1 MGRYCLLVW
10 TLLADEAISFGAHTK
25 KSRISLTPRRSW
37 LDNLEAWEAGQHDK
51 HDVLHGSLEDEITIN
66 SLLYKRGVDVS
77 QIPVFSSGHEA
88 LDHEAFVFSSRP
100 TRLKAR
106 FGQTL
111 LAESPVGG
119 ERRRRNNPDFAGVQ
133 CFFFGPR
140 SFGSRSFCFF
150 FPTYEVKSQVWPN
163 FACGEVQLEENEGD
177 ETTLTSLVFKDDGR
191 VIHTRTDGP
200 PPSSFAGG
208 WSSDGQKF
216 YMVLNRKFEIDPE
229 AHRVVSHVS
238 DNVSGS
244 YEVTRIF
251 EGEFD
256 HLGSYVTASG
266 KAEIEYKG
274 EEFPCGFF
282 QIIVVDPDVDQPR
295 SNLETTIKHSAFSP

>member
-1 MGRYCLLVW
+1 MTRSDSGVNKTVSIPTYFVSIWSGYFTQKKTIKMGRYCLLVW

-111 LAESPVGG
+111 LAE
-119 ERRRRNNPDFAGVQ
+119 
-133 CFFFGPR
+133 R
-140 SFGSRSFCFF
+140 SSW
-150 FPTYEVKSQVWPN
+150 K
-163 FACGEVQLEENEGD
+163 
-177 ETTLTSLVFKDDGR
+177 
-191 VIHTRTDGP
+191 RT
-200 PPSSFAGG
+200 
-208 WSSDGQKF
+208 
-216 YMVLNRKFEIDPE
+216 
-229 AHRVVSHVS
+229 
-238 DNVSGS
+238 
-244 YEVTRIF
+244 
-251 EGEFD
+251 
-256 HLGSYVTASG
+256 
-266 KAEIEYKG
+266 KA
-274 EEFPCGFF
+274 
-282 QIIVVDPDVDQPR
+282 
-295 SNLETTIKHSAFSP
+295 T

>member
-66 SLLYKRGVDVS
+66 SLLYKRGVD
-77 QIPVFSSGHEA
+77 
-88 LDHEAFVFSSRP
+88 
-100 TRLKAR
+100 
-106 FGQTL
+106 
-111 LAESPVGG
+111 
-119 ERRRRNNPDFAGVQ
+119 
-133 CFFFGPR
+133 
-140 SFGSRSFCFF
+140 
-150 FPTYEVKSQVWPN
+150 VKSQVWPN